1 MVIYAMFENDTICAV
16 STPSGEG
23 GIGII
28 RVSGREAVAMAARI
42 FRPKNGVDIRSAKSH
57 RIHYGHIV
65 DPENGESVDEVLLSV
80 MRTPATYTREDVV
93 EIDCHGGMAPLWRT
107 VRLLLAGGARQAE
120 PGEFTK
126 RAFLNGRIDLAQ
138 AEAVMDIIR
147 ARTEMS
153 LRAAN
158 EQLRGG
164 LSKRITDLR
173 EQLIGMLAGV
183 EAGVDFPDEEIET
196 PSGGTL
202 SDAIVKAMDEI
213 DSLLRSYAFGRLLR
227 EGIAATIVGRPNV
240 GKSSLMNALLQQD
253 RAIVTD
259 IPGTT
264 RDVIEESLNIEG
276 VMVRIIDTAGIRD
289 THDMVEAEGVK
300 RSLAAIEAADVAIV
314 VLDGSEALHE
324 GDKRVLQAVLGKNTI
339 VVINKA
345 DRPRRMGDE
354 PGLGQAIAVSCST
367 GEGLDKLRSAIAGMV
382 KQGKTD
388 AAEHAWAVNDRHRTA
403 LEQARSS
410 LEKALASA
418 QDRQSPELIAV
429 DLRDA
434 LDHIGTIIGATY
446 TEDILERIFSD
457 FCIGK

>member
-1 MVIYAMFENDTICAV
+1 MFENDTICAV
-16 STPSGEG
+16 STPAGEG

-28 RVSGREAVAMAARI
+28 RVSGREAVDLAARI
-42 FRPKNGVDIRSAKSH
+42 FRPRSGVDIRSAKSH

-65 DPENGESVDEVLLSV
+65 DPENGESVDEALLSV

-93 EIDCHGGMAPLWRT
+93 EINCHGGMAPLWRT

-164 LSKRITDLR
+164 LSKKITDLR
-173 EQLIGMLAGV
+173 EKLVGMLAGV
-183 EAGVDFPDEEIET
+183 EAGVDFPEEEIET
-196 PSGGTL
+196 PAGGTL
-202 SDAIVKAMDEI
+202 SGAIAGALDDI
-213 DSLLRSYAFGRLLR
+213 DLINRSHAFGRLLR

-324 GDKRVLQAVLGKNTI
+324 GDKRVLQAVLGKNMI

-345 DRPRRMGDE
+345 DRPRRIGDE
-354 PGLGQAIAVSCST
+354 PGLEQAIAVSCST
-367 GEGLDKLRSAIAGMV
+367 GEGMDRLRSAIAGMV
-382 KQGKTD
+382 KEGKTD

-418 QDRQSPELIAV
+418 EDRQSPELIAV

-446 TEDILERIFSD
+446 TEDILERIFND

>member
-93 EIDCHGGMAPLWRT
+93 EIDCHGGMAPLWRI

-354 PGLGQAIAVSCST
+354 PGLGQVIAVSCST

-388 AAEHAWAVNDRHRTA
+388 AAEHAWAVNDRHRAA

-446 TEDILERIFSD
+446 TEDILERIFND

>member
-1 MVIYAMFENDTICAV
+1 MFENDTICAV
-16 STPSGEG
+16 STPAGEG

-28 RVSGREAVAMAARI
+28 RVSGGQALDVAARI
-42 FRPKNGVDIRSAKSH
+42 FRPKGGGDLRNTKSH
-57 RIHYGHIV
+57 RIHYGHVV

-80 MRTPATYTREDVV
+80 MRSPATYTREDVV
-93 EIDCHGGMAPLWRT
+93 EINCHGGMAPLWRT
-107 VRLLLAGGARQAE
+107 VRLLLAAGARQAE

-164 LSKRITDLR
+164 LSKQVSAVR
-173 EQLIGMLAGV
+173 EQLVGMMAGV
-183 EAGVDFPDEEIET
+183 EAGVDFPEEEIET
-196 PSGGTL
+196 PAGGSL
-202 SDAIVKAMDEI
+202 PDALGKTIEEI

-253 RAIVTD
+253 RAIVTAV
-259 IPGTT
+259 PGTT

-324 GDKRVLQAVLGKNTI
+324 GDKKVLRSVHGKNTI

-345 DRPRRMGDE
+345 DQPRRIGAE
-354 PGLGQAIAVSCST
+354 VGLEQAVMVSCST
-367 GEGLDKLRSAIAGMV
+367 GEGLDKLRSAVAGMV
-382 KQGKTD
+382 KQGKT
-388 AAEHAWAVNDRHRTA
+388 AASEHTWAVNDRHRTA
-403 LEQARSS
+403 LEKTRSS
-410 LEKALASA
+410 LKKALASA
-418 QDRQSPELIAV
+418 KDRQSPELIAV

-434 LDHIGTIIGATY
+434 LDHIGLIIGATY
-446 TEDILERIFSD
+446 TEDILDRIFND

>member
-1 MVIYAMFENDTICAV
+1 MFENDTICAV

-28 RVSGREAVAMAARI
+28 RVSGRDAVDAAARI
-42 FRPKNGVDIRSAKSH
+42 FRPKGGVDIRSAKSH

-65 DPENGESVDEVLLSV
+65 DPESGESVDEVLLSA
-80 MRTPATYTREDVV
+80 MRAPATYTREDVV
-93 EIDCHGGMAPLWRT
+93 EINCHGGMAPLWRT

-153 LRAAN
+153 LHAAN

-164 LSKRITDLR
+164 LSERIKAVR
-173 EQLIGMLAGV
+173 EQLVGMLAGV
-183 EAGVDFPDEEIET
+183 EAGVDFPEEEIET
-196 PSGGTL
+196 PSGGAL
-202 SDAIVKAMDEI
+202 AGAIARARDDI
-213 DSLLRSYAFGRLLR
+213 DSIMRSYAFGRLLR

-264 RDVIEESLNIEG
+264 RDIIEESLTIEG

-339 VVINKA
+339 VVMNKA
-345 DRPRRMGDE
+345 DRPRRIGDE
-354 PGLGQAIAVSCST
+354 AGLGQAIAVSCST
-367 GEGLDKLRSAIAGMV
+367 GEGLDTLRSAIAEMV
-382 KQGKTD
+382 KQGKTN
-388 AAEHAWAVNDRHRTA
+388 AAEHAWAVNDRHRIA
-403 LEQARSS
+403 LEKAASS
-410 LEKALASA
+410 LEKALATA

>member
-1 MVIYAMFENDTICAV
+1 MFENDTICAV

-28 RVSGREAVAMAARI
+28 RVSGRDAVDIAARI
-42 FRPKNGVDIRSAKSH
+42 FRPKGGADIRSAESH

-80 MRTPATYTREDVV
+80 MRTPATYTREDGV
-93 EIDCHGGMAPLWRT
+93 EIICHGGMAPLWRT

-164 LSKRITDLR
+164 LSKRITAVR
-173 EQLIGMLAGV
+173 EQMVGMLAGV
-183 EAGVDFPDEEIET
+183 EAGVDFPEEEIET

-202 SDAIVKAMDEI
+202 SGAIAGAMDDI
-213 DSLLRSYAFGRLLR
+213 DSINRSYAFGRLLR
-227 EGIAATIVGRPNV
+227 EGIAVTIVGRPNV

-276 VMVRIIDTAGIRD
+276 VMARIIDTAGIRD
-289 THDMVEAEGVK
+289 THDMVEVEGVK

-314 VLDGSEALHE
+314 VLDGSEALHD
-324 GDKRVLQAVLGKNTI
+324 GDKRVLQSVLGKNTI
-339 VVINKA
+339 VVMNKA
-345 DRPRRMGDE
+345 DRPKRIGDE
-354 PGLGQAIAVSCST
+354 PGLGKAIAVSCST

-446 TEDILERIFSD
+446 TEDILERIFND